1 MAAGTGIGSLKRT
14 RGFTLM
20 EMMIVL
26 TIIAI
31 LASIAVPMY
40 QAVILRT
47 KEAVLKEDLHSLRS
61 VIDQYTV
68 DKKTAPQSLEDL
80 VFAGYLRTIPE
91 DPITDSTTTW
101 QVEYGETAM
110 VPDQLQTGIVDVR
123 SGSSALST
131 EGTPYSE
138 W

>member
-1 MAAGTGIGSLKRT
+1 MSGRKGFSL
-14 RGFTLM
+14 L

-31 LASIAVPMY
+31 LASISIPMY
-40 QAVILRT
+40 QSVVLRA
-47 KEAVLKEDLHSLRS
+47 KEAVLKDNLHGLRT
-61 VIDQYTV
+61 VIDQYTA

-80 VFAGYLRTIPE
+80 VDAGYYREIPE
-91 DPITDSTTTW
+91 DPITESSTTW
-101 QVEYGETAM
+101 QVEFGDTAM
-110 VPDQLQTGIVDVR
+110 IPDQLETGIVDLH
-123 SGSSALST
+123 SGSTAISS

>member
-1 MAAGTGIGSLKRT
+1 MSGKK
-14 RGFTLM
+14 GFTLL

-31 LASIAVPMY
+31 LASISIPMY
-40 QAVILRT
+40 QAIVLRA
-47 KEAVLKEDLHSLRS
+47 KEAVLKDNLHGLRS
-61 VIDQYTV
+61 VIDQYTA

-80 VFAGYLRTIPE
+80 VSAGYYREIPE
-91 DPITDSTTTW
+91 DPITESSTTW
-101 QVEYGETAM
+101 QLEFGDTALI
-110 VPDQLQTGIVDVR
+110 PDQLETGIVDVH
-123 SGSSALST
+123 SGSTVISS

>member
-1 MAAGTGIGSLKRT
+1 MSGKKA
-14 RGFTLM
+14 FTLL

-31 LASIAVPMY
+31 LASISVPMY
-40 QAVILRT
+40 QAIVLRA
-47 KEAVLKEDLHSLRS
+47 KEAVLKDNLHGLRS
-61 VIDQYTV
+61 VIDQYTA

-80 VFAGYLRTIPE
+80 VDAGYYREIPE
-91 DPITDSTTTW
+91 DPITESSTTW
-101 QVEYGETAM
+101 QLEFGDTALI
-110 VPDQLQTGIVDVR
+110 PDQLETGIVDVH
-123 SGSSALST
+123 SGSTAIST

>member
-1 MAAGTGIGSLKRT
+1 MSGKK
-14 RGFTLM
+14 GFTLL

-31 LASIAVPMY
+31 LASISVPMY
-40 QAVILRT
+40 QAVVLRA
-47 KEAVLKEDLHSLRS
+47 KEAVLKDNLHGLRS
-61 VIDQYTV
+61 VIDQYTA

-80 VFAGYLRTIPE
+80 VDAGYYREIPE
-91 DPITDSTTTW
+91 DPITESSTTW
-101 QVEYGETAM
+101 QLEFGDTTLI
-110 VPDQLQTGIVDVR
+110 PDQLETGIVDVH
-123 SGSSALST
+123 SGSTAISS